1 MNKRIQNF
9 NNHLFEVE
17 CEEARKEIT
26 KAHKLKLG
34 LEMFKGGTLDEIN
47 SFLNE
52 KTGWS
57 NPTMSASAEGLED
70 EYNFVINN
78 IGEVDFRNYNEDVTD
93 LSFDYILKLR
103 EKHTTY
109 HSEDETELLEKMDVV
124 MEKLN
129 ALSPQIRSS
138 IWQSREQEFG
148 FDIAKYKF
156 LQRN

>member
-57 NPTMSASAEGLED
+57 NPTMSASAEGLES

-93 LSFDYILKLR
+93 LSFDYILELR
-103 EKHTTY
+103 EKHTNY
-109 HSEDETELLEKMDVV
+109 YSEDDTDILEEMDVV
-124 MEKLN
+124 IKKLN
-129 ALSPQIRSS
+129 LLSPSLRSS
-138 IWQSREQEFG
+138 IWQDRTHQFH

-156 LQRN
+156 MKQK

>member
-1 MNKRIQNF
+1 MDKRIQNF
-9 NNHLFEVE
+9 NAHLFEVA
-17 CEEARKEIT
+17 CEEARQT
-26 KAHKLKLG
+26 LPKAKQLKLG
-34 LEMFKGGTLDEIN
+34 LNLFKGGTLDEIN
-47 SFLNE
+47 TYLNE

-78 IGEVDFRNYNEDVTD
+78 IGAVDYNDYNDDLTD